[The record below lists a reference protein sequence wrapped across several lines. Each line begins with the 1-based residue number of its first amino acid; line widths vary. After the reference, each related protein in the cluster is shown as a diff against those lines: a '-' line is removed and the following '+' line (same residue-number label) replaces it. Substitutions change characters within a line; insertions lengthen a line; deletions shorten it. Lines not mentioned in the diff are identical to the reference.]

1 MIPGFLDAKT
11 IKTKDRLIVSICGME
26 KCGKTHFA
34 LTAPSPIATFSTDVG
49 EEGVV
54 QKFRDKDV
62 SVMYLKRLN
71 EDDPDIAGQS
81 AEEFNRFRTAYL
93 RLLRGKD
100 VKTIVW
106 DTATEIWEL
115 LRLARFGR
123 LTQVMPYQYGPVN
136 AEFRALIREAYK
148 YDKNLILLHKMR
160 PVYINDKRVD
170 KYEKAG
176 FGDTGFLVQLNAEIQ
191 YDKDEEEFVLRI
203 EDCRHNPFMAGE
215 ELSGP
220 MCDFEILKSLILG
233 G

>member
-1 MIPGFLDAKT
+1 MIPGFVDAKT
-11 IKTKDRLIVSICGME
+11 IKTKDRLILSVCGLE
-26 KCGKTHFA
+26 KCGKTHFS
-34 LTAPSPIATFSTDVG
+34 LTATPPIATFSTDVG

-62 SVMYLKRLN
+62 SIMYLKRLS
-71 EDDPDIAGQS
+71 EDDPDVGGQS

-93 RLLRGKD
+93 RLLRGKE
-100 VKTIVW
+100 VKTVVL

-170 KYEKAG
+170 KHERAG
-176 FGDTGFLVQLNAEIQ
+176 FSDTGFLVQVNTRIT
-191 YDKDEEEFVLRI
+191 YDKDEEVFDLEI
-203 EDCRHNPFMAGE
+203 EDCRHNPYLAGE
-215 ELSGP
+215 IMSGP
-220 MCDFEILKSLILG
+220 LCDFEMLKAMILG
-233 G
+233 